1 MRAEPFLV
9 DLAHNCEPFYDKDA
23 GKVVEPNRSFD
34 LARLS
39 VSLLDALFPD
49 RPAATSPV
57 TIMSKEP
64 GKMYTETVSPV
75 YNLLW
80 EWLQDDEGK
89 NILRLPD
96 GEERYPDFD
105 LYRAL
110 AADVH
115 RAIPA
120 RQIDKALFSG
130 YRVTSVPEGTTVYDL
145 VL

>member
-1 MRAEPFLV
+1 
-9 DLAHNCEPFYDKDA
+9 
-23 GKVVEPNRSFD
+23 
-34 LARLS
+34 
-39 VSLLDALFPD
+39 
-49 RPAATSPV
+49 
-57 TIMSKEP
+57 
-64 GKMYTETVSPV
+64 MYTETVSPV